1 MKKCIV
7 ASGVLIRDGKV
18 LLVKHPKLGV
28 YIYPGGHVEEGET
41 PIEAVER
48 EFREETGLAVEVM
61 GARRGIRD
69 ENVIERPLPIVILE
83 ETVKYPN
90 EVHIHFDLVYLVR
103 EVGGSLVNG
112 VWVDLAEV
120 ERISTY
126 PNVRQV
132 IKLAAS
138 VISLYRSGNV

>member
-18 LLVKHPKLGV
+18 LMVKHPKLGI

-48 EFREETGLAVEVM
+48 EFREETGLAVEVI
-61 GARRGIRD
+61 GVRHGIRD
-69 ENVIERPLPIVILE
+69 ENVVERPLPIVTLE
-83 ETVKYPN
+83 EVVKYPN

-138 VISLYRSGNV
+138 IKPI

>member
-1 MKKCIV
+1 
-7 ASGVLIRDGKV
+7 
-18 LLVKHPKLGV
+18 
-28 YIYPGGHVEEGET
+28 
-41 PIEAVER
+41 
-48 EFREETGLAVEVM
+48 VEVM
-61 GARRGIRD
+61 GVNRGIRD

-112 VWVDLAEV
+112 VRVDLAEV
-120 ERISTY
+120 EKIGTY

>member
-1 MKKCIV
+1 VKKCIV
-7 ASGVLIRDGKV
+7 ASGVLIKDGRV
-18 LLVKHPKLGV
+18 LLMKHPKLGV
-28 YIYPGGHVEEGET
+28 YIYPGGHIEEGET
-41 PIEAVER
+41 PIETVER
-48 EFREETGLAVEVM
+48 EFREETGLVVEVI
-61 GARRGIRD
+61 GVQHGIHD
-69 ENVIERPLPIVILE
+69 ENVVERPLPIAILE
-83 ETVKYPN
+83 EVVKYPH

-120 ERISTY
+120 EKINTY

-138 VISLYRSGNV
+138 IKPI